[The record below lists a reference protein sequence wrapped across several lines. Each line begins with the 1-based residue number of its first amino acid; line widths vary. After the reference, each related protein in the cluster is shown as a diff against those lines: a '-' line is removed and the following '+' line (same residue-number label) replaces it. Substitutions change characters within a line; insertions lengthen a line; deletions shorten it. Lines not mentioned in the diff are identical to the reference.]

1 LSQCLSVAQRGD
13 NSGAL
18 FQYFLSV
25 LIERVPIF
33 AFNINRTDDVFTLRI
48 KYRNDDFGLGA
59 SGTPLDNVDQQKRRQ
74 HLLSFVSDCAASQS
88 LRDRKGRK
96 LRRLWSGVDDNGH
109 NLCGLINIVDADP
122 RS

>member
-1 LSQCLSVAQRGD
+1 LPEQGD

-18 FQYFLSV
+18 FQHSLSV

-59 SGTPLDNVDQQKRRQ
+59 SERR
-74 HLLSFVSDCAASQS
+74 
-88 LRDRKGRK
+88 
-96 LRRLWSGVDDNGH
+96 
-109 NLCGLINIVDADP
+109 
-122 RS
+122 